1 MTLFYYDPVFTEHQ
15 TGDHP
20 ERPARVRTVIEHLE
34 KEKVVERLVCP
45 SWESANRHRLCYV
58 HTANYIESLK
68 QFAESGGGHLDADT
82 VVSVKSFEV
91 AKRAAG
97 AVCDAVMRVVA
108 GEDKTA
114 FCLVRP
120 PGHHAMPDHAMGF
133 CLLNNIAIA
142 ARVATNELGLK
153 RVLIVDFDV
162 HHGNGTQAMFWSDP
176 NVGYFSIHRWPL
188 YPGTGD
194 VDEVGDGEGSGATMN
209 LPVPFGT
216 SRQQQLAQFDEAVH
230 RFADHI
236 KPELVLISAGF
247 DSHKDDPIG
256 SLGLE
261 SEDFRA
267 LTKTLIDVANRH
279 CGGKIVSALEG
290 GYNVAALAHCVE
302 THIEQLLLISHLD

>member
-45 SWESANRHRLCYV
+45 SWESASRHRLCYV
-58 HTANYIESLK
+58 HTADYIESLK

>member
-1 MTLFYYDPVFTEHQ
+1 MTLFYYDPVFMEHQ

-20 ERPARVRTVIEHLE
+20 ERPGRVQTVVRHLNFTAADSSC
-34 KEKVVERLVCP
+34 KRP
-45 SWESANRHRLCYV
+45 SWESASIERLCYV
-58 HTANYIESLK
+58 HTADYIDSVK

-91 AKRAAG
+91 ARRAAG
-97 AVCDAVMRVVA
+97 AVCDAVVRVVA

-114 FCLVRP
+114 FCLIRP

-142 ARVATNELGLK
+142 ARVATNELGIE
-153 RVLIVDFDV
+153 RVMIVDFDV
-162 HHGNGTQAMFWSDP
+162 HHGNGTQAIFWEDP
-176 NVGYFSIHRWPL
+176 NIGYFSMHRWPL

-194 VDEVGDGEGSGATMN
+194 ADEVGAGKGVGATMN
-209 LPVPFGT
+209 LPIKFGT
-216 SRQQQLAQFDEAVH
+216 SRQQQLSQFDEAVN

-236 KPELVLISAGF
+236 KPQLILISAGF
-247 DSHKDDPIG
+247 DSHKNDPVG

-267 LTKTLIDVANRH
+267 LTKTLINVANRH
-279 CGGKIVSALEG
+279 CEGRIVSALEG
-290 GYNVAALAHCVE
+290 GYNADALAECVE
-302 THIEQLLLISHLD
+302 IHLDELLTCDLPG